1 MARRARTFV
10 VSGPSGVGKGTL
22 VALLRER
29 VVSLG
34 LTVSATTRGP
44 RPGEVD
50 GVAYY
55 FLSDEEFD
63 RRVAAGDFL
72 EWAWVHGHRYG
83 TLRQEV
89 ERVTG
94 AGSSVVLEIDV
105 QGGLMVRERVP
116 EAVLVFV
123 EPPSM
128 DELERRL
135 RGRGTESEAD
145 IERRLAN
152 AREEMAQAPLYDV
165 RIVNDDLERACLEL
179 QQVIDTYENNGGPS
193 QDVCDQA

>member
-29 VVSLG
+29 VASLG
-34 LTVSATTRGP
+34 LTVSATTRDP

-179 QQVIDTYENNGGPS
+179 RKVIDTYENNGGPS